1 MHTRARTAALSLL
14 LAVVAACGGEQAPQ
28 DKADARAEAEARAEA
43 RAKGRSTDKT
53 VFDDLIKTQDRARGV
68 EATTMAAKAA
78 TDAAIE
84 EQSGD
89 GSAEEQQ

>member
-14 LAVVAACGGEQAPQ
+14 LAVVAACGAEQAPQ
-28 DKADARAEAEARAEA
+28 DEADARAEAEARAEA
-43 RAKGRSTDKT
+43 RAQGRSTDKT
-53 VFDDLIKTQDRARGV
+53 VFDDLIKTEDRARGV
-68 EATTMAAKAA
+68 EATTMASKAA

-84 EQSGD
+84 EQSGE